1 MICVAIAAS
10 VLVVLHLFPDVALV
24 FQIFVV
30 NLIPVTFFVG
40 LIVCATGSLLVHPAG
55 KAITASYGA
64 AMLAIVVVPSVVP
77 LARVLFLTKAMV
89 VVPLLA
95 GILLLL
101 TAPFHKRWWS

>member
-1 MICVAIAAS
+1 M
-10 VLVVLHLFPDVALV
+10 HLFPDVALV

-64 AMLAIVVVPSVVP
+64 AMLAIVVVVPSVVP